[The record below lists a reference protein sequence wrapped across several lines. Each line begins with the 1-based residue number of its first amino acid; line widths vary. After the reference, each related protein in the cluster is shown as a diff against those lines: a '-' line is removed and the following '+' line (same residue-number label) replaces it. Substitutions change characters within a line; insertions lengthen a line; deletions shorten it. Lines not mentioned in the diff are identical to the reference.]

1 MILYFYNMATY
12 KEVTLDDFIQ
22 RYNNNEFRQDEF
34 SIRNFLIFK
43 DLETFKKYADKPS
56 FYDLTFKD
64 LNKNTPYKNK
74 PFALTD
80 KEIDLNGLD
89 MDYIENDNL

>member
-1 MILYFYNMATY
+1 MILYFFNMATY
-12 KEVTLDDFIQ
+12 KEITLDDFIE

-43 DLETFKKYADKPS
+43 DLETFKKYAGET
-56 FYDLTFKD
+56 LFKD
-64 LNKNTPYKNK
+64 LNKNTPYKNN

-80 KEIDLNGLD
+80 EEIEHKKLDLDFNK
-89 MDYIENDNL
+89 

>member
-1 MILYFYNMATY
+1 MILYFFNMATY
-12 KEVTLDDFIQ
+12 KEITLDDFIE

-43 DLETFKKYADKPS
+43 DLETFKKYAEKPP
-56 FYDLTFKD
+56 LKD
-64 LNKNTPYKNK
+64 LHKNTPYKNK
-74 PFALTD
+74 PFALTN
-80 KEIDLNGLD
+80 KEIDLRGLD

>member
-12 KEVTLDDFIQ
+12 KEVTLDDFIE

-43 DLETFKKYADKPS
+43 DLEAFKKYAGET
-56 FYDLTFKD
+56 LFKD

-74 PFALTD
+74 PFSLTD
-80 KEIDLNGLD
+80 KEIDLSGLD